1 MAHYTIKHSK
11 GDHPTGDAGA
21 EMSLA
26 QAQAA
31 AIAVCQKVRGT
42 TATVTDASGALV
54 FTAGPFGAAS
64 SQGT

>member
-11 GDHPTGDAGA
+11 GDDPTGSGGA
-21 EMSLA
+21 ELTLA

-31 AIAVCQKVRGT
+31 ANAVALKHRGT
-42 TATVTDASGALV
+42 TATVTDASGAVV
-54 FTAGPFGAAS
+54 FTAGPFPGVS